1 MMNLKKIV
9 LMILGVSL
17 LLLGLLWTLQGT
29 GLLVIPPILCVANCA
44 TMTEP
49 TPLWVVLGV
58 GLMTVGGILAHFS
71 LKISKKAQ

>member
-29 GLLVIPPILCVANCA
+29 GLLVIPPILCVANCE

-49 TPLWVVLGV
+49 TPIWVVMGI
-58 GLMTVGGILAHFS
+58 GMMTVGVICLYF
-71 LKISKKAQ
+71 SKKIFHKV